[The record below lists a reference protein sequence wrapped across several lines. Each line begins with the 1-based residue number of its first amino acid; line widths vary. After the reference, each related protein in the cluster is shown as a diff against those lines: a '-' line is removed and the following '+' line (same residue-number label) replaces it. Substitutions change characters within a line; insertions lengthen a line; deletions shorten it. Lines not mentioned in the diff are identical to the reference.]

1 MARVPEKT
9 SGPGRILVTVYAI
22 FAMAATS
29 RAAVQISTKFHE
41 APLAYILS
49 ALAAV
54 VYLLA
59 TVALARR
66 GERWRWVAV
75 AACGV
80 ELLGVLT
87 IGTFSLFDRE
97 AFPHATV
104 WSVYGQGYLFIPLVL
119 PVIGLYWL
127 RRTKPVTSRSSPVH

>member
-1 MARVPEKT
+1 VARVPEETTVQEKT

-22 FAMAATS
+22 FALAATS

-41 APLAYILS
+41 APLAYVLS

-66 GERWRWVAV
+66 GAQWWRIAV

-104 WSVYGQGYLFIPLVL
+104 WSVYGQGYLFIPLAL
-119 PVIGLYWL
+119 PMIGLYWL
-127 RRTKPVTSRSSPVH
+127 WRTKPAVT